1 MLCEFSEKG
10 RVTMC
15 KVNVKGVVANIDEEI
30 VLNGIQKS
38 TQNEYLTMDMI
49 VKHIKDNPKTIFFV
63 DDKLK
68 TFGEEQKNSV
78 YLWMDTGETDQ
89 YDKPIFISCKRSIV
103 SILTKKYLIASR
115 QVLVCDNDPAVF
127 LTKAIDL
134 PENSDPCHP
143 YDLGFL
149 TANIQNNR
157 MV

>member
-1 MLCEFSEKG
+1 MVTQLQPDVRAYLHGGEVIKRYIRVEEVAHEYGFS
-10 RVTMC
+10 V
-15 KVNVKGVVANIDEEI
+15 EE
-30 VLNGIQKS
+30 
-38 TQNEYLTMDMI
+38 TEYIAKAASSLY
-49 VKHIKDNPKTIFFV
+49 
-63 DDKLK
+63 
-68 TFGEEQKNSV
+68 S
-78 YLWMDTGETDQ
+78 
-89 YDKPIFISCKRSIV
+89 KRSIV

-115 QVLVCDNDPAVF
+115 QVLVCDNDLAVF

>member
-1 MLCEFSEKG
+1 MKK
-10 RVTMC
+10 RKIM
-15 KVNVKGVVANIDEEI
+15 
-30 VLNGIQKS
+30 
-38 TQNEYLTMDMI
+38 Y
-49 VKHIKDNPKTIFFV
+49 TIFFILLITITCV
-63 DDKLK
+63 VVNINRKEQNK
-68 TFGEEQKNSV
+68 TEEKKIECAEMQLFE
-78 YLWMDTGETDQ
+78 YPTQ
-89 YDKPIFISCKRSIV
+89 YSQVSGNHYFYCKRSIV

-115 QVLVCDNDPAVF
+115 QVLVCGNDPAVF

>member
-1 MLCEFSEKG
+1 
-10 RVTMC
+10 
-15 KVNVKGVVANIDEEI
+15 
-30 VLNGIQKS
+30 
-38 TQNEYLTMDMI
+38 MI
-49 VKHIKDNPKTIFFV
+49 ATK
-63 DDKLK
+63 
-68 TFGEEQKNSV
+68 V
-78 YLWMDTGETDQ
+78 YLMRWRIEEYFKFKKQQFELEDLRVM
-89 YDKPIFISCKRSIV
+89 SLRKRSIK

>member
-1 MLCEFSEKG
+1 MLYKSHWLLFLKCKHYYKRTNKCSKAELKKCSMALCESIEDY
-10 RVTMC
+10 R
-15 KVNVKGVVANIDEEI
+15 
-30 VLNGIQKS
+30 
-38 TQNEYLTMDMI
+38 
-49 VKHIKDNPKTIFFV
+49 
-63 DDKLK
+63 
-68 TFGEEQKNSV
+68 
-78 YLWMDTGETDQ
+78 
-89 YDKPIFISCKRSIV
+89 KRSIV